1 MGERCEECNCEL
13 VFVGV
18 RHGEYDMGEPV
29 EEYDCPLCR
38 ANERAEKA
46 ERERDE
52 ARVQRDAANQAREYL
67 GKGHDVLEAALAQAR
82 AEIERLMA
90 YVAHEASG
98 ASLPSDPIDAVIE
111 ICEGRKRQH
120 EHTQAEIERLRV

>member
-1 MGERCEECNCEL
+1 
-13 VFVGV
+13 
-18 RHGEYDMGEPV
+18 
-29 EEYDCPLCR
+29 
-38 ANERAEKA
+38 
-46 ERERDE
+46 
-52 ARVQRDAANQAREYL
+52 
-67 GKGHDVLEAALAQAR
+67 LAQAR